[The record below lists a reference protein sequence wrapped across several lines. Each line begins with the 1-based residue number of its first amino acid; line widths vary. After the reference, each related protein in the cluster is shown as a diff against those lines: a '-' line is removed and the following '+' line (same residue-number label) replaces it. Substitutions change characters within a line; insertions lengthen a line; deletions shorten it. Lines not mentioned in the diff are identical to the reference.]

1 MKLIN
6 LINHALTI
14 SVLLTIS
21 AQAHSQVQDH
31 LLCSKCKIN
40 AAVGYQFNALR
51 TGEINLPEEINGK
64 KVSYRLE
71 HIMGSGFIGTKLEGN
86 KLTTYR
92 QPEGTA
98 KADGRLHCTVGDETF
113 YFPLTV
119 AADDG
124 MYGYLYCHMAG
135 NSENT
140 NYALGTKEDKGE
152 VFHPLINNQPIYNA
166 EEVARI
172 EGGVRDAFILRG
184 KNNDYLMVTT
194 DMSNAKSHVWNNYGI
209 DLLHSND
216 LVHWTSTTFDFRK
229 FPGWEDVCR
238 VWAPQII
245 WDKDYD
251 GGKGGY
257 FIYYSMLT
265 TKKGDYDKIY
275 YSYANNDFTTITP
288 PQLFYDKGI
297 SVIDCHIDWNDCD
310 RQYHVFYKK
319 EGAAGVDRGVWAAT
333 FDKLPTGDW
342 HDTYHITNEGR
353 EQVEGPSAF
362 RLINE
367 NTWKITYIKYSGQ
380 RAYRVCTADAVETNV
395 DRGVIIKE
403 NVNPQHGSFMTV
415 TKDEYDMLEAWSALT
430 LKVQDMEANNAKKQA
445 KQIKKVRQVLS
456 QKYDTDAVPQ
466 LLTLYTQTLKELK

>member
-1 MKLIN
+1 MTN
-6 LINHALTI
+6 LIKHVIIVSAVFSLTAT
-14 SVLLTIS
+14 VN
-21 AQAHSQVQDH
+21 AQVQEH
-31 LLCSKCKIN
+31 LLCPKCKLSSAI
-40 AAVGYQFNALR
+40 GYQFNALR
-51 TGEINLPEEINGK
+51 TGEINLPTELNGK
-64 KVSYRLE
+64 KATYKLE
-71 HIMGSGFIGTKLEGN
+71 HPTGTGFVRTRLEGN
-86 KLTTYR
+86 KLVVYR
-92 QPEGTA
+92 QPKGAPKE
-98 KADGRLHCTVGDETF
+98 DGRLYCTVDDETF
-113 YFPLTV
+113 YLPLVV
-119 AADDG
+119 AADDE

-152 VFHPLINNQPIYNA
+152 IFHPLLNNQPVYNA
-166 EEVARI
+166 EDVAKI
-172 EGGVRDAFILRG
+172 EGGVRDAFVLRG

-229 FPGWEDVCR
+229 FPGWENVCR
-238 VWAPQII
+238 VWAPQVI

-257 FIYYSMLT
+257 FIYYSML
-265 TKKGDYDKIY
+265 KRQQGDYDKIY
-275 YSYANNDFTTITP
+275 YSYANADFTTITP
-288 PQLFYDKGI
+288 PQTFYDKGI

-310 RQYHVFYKK
+310 QQYHVFYKK

-333 FDKLPTGDW
+333 FDKLPTGNW
-342 HDTYHITNEGR
+342 HDTYHITNEGS

-380 RAYRVCTADAVETNV
+380 RAYRVCTADAVEANV
-395 DRGVIIKE
+395 DRGVIIRE

-430 LKVQDMEANNAKKQA
+430 LKVQDMEKNGKNAKAVKKAKQA
-445 KQIKKVRQVLS
+445 LAKTF
-456 QKYDTDAVPQ
+456 DTNAVPQ
-466 LLTLYTQTLKELK
+466 LLDLYTKTLNEIK